1 MSLSL
6 LANNF
11 SFFSYP
17 GTSHTSPVTPKS
29 GDRILGKN
37 FALDSFFTAYCSHV
51 QPIPDKIERK
61 IPNNKLNSLS
71 DKALFLGDPV
81 LYHVSK
87 YRSHHIPSNYSL
99 LGITHTLS
107 TPPVLSSLASLCSP
121 SICPWDALICTSQSA
136 HNCLNESISYHSDR
150 LNVSKPDNL
159 QLPIIPLGINCSDF
173 QQSDKSYC
181 RSRLNIGEDSF
192 VCLWV
197 GRLEL
202 HCKAHHAST
211 LRVLEAVA
219 QRCPDKNIVLLMYGT
234 AVMPNIIPALLS
246 SSKDLAP
253 SISLIYIDGHE
264 SGLAPVVRG
273 AADIFISLVDSFQET
288 FGLSP
293 VEAMCSGLPVI
304 CSDWNGYRD
313 SVVNGLSGYLIPTSV
328 FGPVLQNSEADYL
341 AYCDADTDY
350 SAFLGSSS
358 VIIDEPY
365 ATHKIIDLVSNPSL
379 LQRLSANARYVGLQ
393 FDWSIIFQQYESLL
407 GELSNIRRH
416 FLKGKLFVSSEYQP
430 FVDLFKS
437 WPTRFVSP
445 DVKLVP
451 NPLKSF
457 DDLVS
462 FLDSPIVV
470 IYSSFHPQPLY
481 VQKVYNFLLS
491 TTASL
496 DDLYSAFANISQRE
510 VDLCLSFLLKHRFL
524 LET

>member
-1 MSLSL
+1 M
-6 LANNF
+6 
-11 SFFSYP
+11 
-17 GTSHTSPVTPKS
+17 
-29 GDRILGKN
+29 
-37 FALDSFFTAYCSHV
+37 
-51 QPIPDKIERK
+51 
-61 IPNNKLNSLS
+61 
-71 DKALFLGDPV
+71 
-81 LYHVSK
+81 
-87 YRSHHIPSNYSL
+87 
-99 LGITHTLS
+99 
-107 TPPVLSSLASLCSP
+107 LSSLAHLCSP
-121 SICPWDALICTSQSA
+121 SIHSWDALICTSVSA
-136 HNCLNESISYHSDR
+136 QNCIKQSISYHTDR
-150 LNVSKPDNL
+150 LNISKPVDL
-159 QLPIIPLGINCSDF
+159 KLPIIPLGINCVDF
-173 QQSDKSYC
+173 QPLNKSFS
-181 RSRLNIGEDSF
+181 RSRLNISEDSF

-211 LRVLEAVA
+211 LRVLESVA
-219 QRCPDKNIVLLMYGT
+219 QCCPDKNIVLLMYGT

-246 SSKDLAP
+246 ASKELAP
-253 SISLIYIDGHE
+253 SISLIFIDGHD

-365 ATHKIIDLVSNPSL
+365 ATNKIVDLVSNPSL
-379 LQRLSANARYVGLQ
+379 LHRLSANARHVGLQ

-416 FLKGKLFVSSEYQP
+416 FLIGNAFVSSEYQP
-430 FVDLFKS
+430 FVNLFKS

-462 FLDSPIVV
+462 FLDSPIIV

-496 DDLYSAFANISQRE
+496 DYLYSAFANISQRE